1 MSLNVAHGNCKVCNF
16 LSTAQKLPHCSVI
29 QLKLFFSPIQMRVL
43 PSALPPDQR
52 CGGLLS
58 MYYSLWVVCHKET
71 ARPHQ
76 TKYYTVPSLP
86 SGPETFPTANKRN
99 TFGLTQIMFL
109 RPRHKNYWWWNVLPV
124 VYMVP
129 FCHQPKK
136 NSCYCCH
143 NCELIFQENI
153 NYDL

>member
-1 MSLNVAHGNCKVCNF
+1 MSLNVAHGNGKVCNF
-16 LSTAQKLPHCSVI
+16 LSTAQKLSHCSVI

-43 PSALPPDQR
+43 PPALPPDQR

-99 TFGLTQIMFL
+99 TFGLTQIMFM
-109 RPRHKNYWWWNVLPV
+109 RPTHKITGS
-124 VYMVP
+124 
-129 FCHQPKK
+129 
-136 NSCYCCH
+136 SCGLH
-143 NCELIFQENI
+143 GSFFVTRQSHPHPPQKIAVTAVTTAS
-153 NYDL
+153 

>member
-1 MSLNVAHGNCKVCNF
+1 MSLNVAHGKCKVCNF
-16 LSTAQKLPHCSVI
+16 LSTAQKLSHCSVI
-29 QLKLFFSPIQMRVL
+29 QLKLFFSLIQMRVL

-86 SGPETFPTANKRN
+86 SGPETFPTANKRKYFWFDTN
-99 TFGLTQIMFL
+99 NVYATQTQ
-109 RPRHKNYWWWNVLPV
+109 NYWWWHVLPV

-136 NSCYCCH
+136 KIAVTAVTTAS
-143 NCELIFQENI
+143 
-153 NYDL
+153 